1 MAADIV
7 VPGKSMRNPFIAL
20 VAAALAGCS
29 SLPEVA
35 GLESDPSFTYESLS
49 AAPVAVLGMTVTGME
64 PASTSASLQLGGM
77 LAESLTKKRRD
88 LRFLSAADVADSLG
102 LRDYTRLVQEYHDRS
117 GLDSLALS
125 HLAEALGGVRYLLLA
140 RLEVDELE
148 TGTSVNNSSEERD
161 GRACDVEQTNR
172 FASRTVGVHFKLYDL
187 PQRRSAWT
195 GQITNTEE
203 RTNGDAWN
211 SCDPLLFN
219 LLTMLLNEEPDL
231 PELARVL
238 RKVLD
243 DFALHLPRA

>member
-7 VPGKSMRNPFIAL
+7 VPGRSMRNPVIAL
-20 VAAALAGCS
+20 VAAARAGCT

-35 GLESDPSFTYESLS
+35 GLERDPGVTYESLS
-49 AAPVAVLGMTVTGME
+49 AAPVAVLGMTVKGME

-77 LAESLTKKRRD
+77 LAESLTEKRRD
-88 LRFLSAADVADSLG
+88 LRFLSPANVADSLG
-102 LRDYTRLVQEYHDRS
+102 LRDYTRLVQEYQDNS

-140 RLEVDELE
+140 RLDVDELE
-148 TGTSVNNSSEERD
+148 TGSSVNNSSEERE
-161 GRACDVEQTNR
+161 GHVCDVEQTNK
-172 FASRTVGVHFKLYDL
+172 FASRTVGVHFTVYDL

-195 GQITNTEE
+195 GQISNSEK

-219 LLTMLLNEEPDL
+219 LLTMLLNEEPDS

-238 RKVLD
+238 RKVFD

>member
-1 MAADIV
+1 
-7 VPGKSMRNPFIAL
+7 
-20 VAAALAGCS
+20 
-29 SLPEVA
+29 
-35 GLESDPSFTYESLS
+35 
-49 AAPVAVLGMTVTGME
+49 MTVKGMK
-64 PASTSASLQLGGM
+64 PTSTSASLQLGGM

-102 LRDYTRLVQEYHDRS
+102 LRDYTLLVQEYHDRS
-117 GLDSLALS
+117 ELDSLALS
-125 HLAEALGGVRYLLLA
+125 HLAEALGGVHYLILS

-148 TGTSVNNSSEERD
+148 TGTSVNNSSEERH
-161 GRACDVEQTNR
+161 GHTCDVEQTDK
-172 FASRTVGVHFKLYDL
+172 FASRTVGVHFTVYDL
-187 PQRRSAWT
+187 RQRRSAWT
-195 GQITNTEE
+195 GHITNSGK

-219 LLTMLLNEEPDL
+219 LLTMLLNEEPDP